1 MAGKQETLI
10 YIEQD
15 NKTEAEFMSRSFV
28 NETVKNRAYINA
40 LGAELVMKYLT
51 SEGIDVSETHNMHSI
66 SKILEKI
73 DISDIL
79 LPNIHIDV
87 RVVFDENQIF
97 IPKSHFSL
105 EITPD
110 IYVVLKLAK
119 DFTHVEFL
127 GYFEAKRINL
137 KNRNSDYYFFE
148 KEKLSSPDTLKQFVK
163 NFPGNTS
170 RNISQDNIL
179 RGRELSIAMAD
190 HNISDEEQKELLELL
205 LLSDELRD
213 SVLEFDNFETL
224 SYSVGSELNGTGF
237 LTQTDNSILEAE
249 IIDNSEPEKDDDQNS
264 NSEEENEETLQNEEI
279 EFNNAE
285 DDMILD
291 ETFFDLDEN
300 QSEPA
305 QENEEPIEE
314 SSETIETEENI
325 VEETESSEE
334 DDDETLSTVDSNEL
348 VKENIKE
355 TNEESLSETINES
368 EPAQQEEIETEE
380 LISTEENFEPLE
392 EIDPNG
398 EDLLLDDNIIMDEI
412 DTTVAETTLT
422 ETEEVTEEPLV
433 KTEIEEEV
441 ENIQDDL
448 DFDNDLSGF
457 ETQEPAEELAENDN
471 IADEPLTENPL
482 EKTIGDAVQKALEK
496 SADTA
501 AAAGV
506 IAAGAAAAK
515 AAETVESGAA
525 VTKDAMKLA
534 GIAGDL
540 VNDLIN
546 KNLESQQEK
555 LDRIDYAKTTT
566 NATEVP
572 ENITACDLATAK
584 IEADIEAEASGK
596 FDTPKD
602 LSELKPIETTDNIGY
617 GEDFNPETIDL
628 EEMSPIKTEEFK
640 EHTESI
646 VDLENLSSIDSP
658 TTPVEN
664 LEEKLQENEEHIG
677 MDLPSLSS
685 FTINEDGTSPFD
697 NIDINLNDDH
707 EEHLVEFNMNSN
719 EIPMDD
725 NDLTTENFNNNAEE
739 ADLMLDDDFSDD
751 FIEEDTLP
759 NDNVQDDLT
768 VEESDI
774 TEEQNIQS
782 ELNMDD
788 SKEIIDETIED
799 NLTIDDSHILDNENI
814 ETDITFE
821 NTEDELSIGNEDS
834 LNIEETSIDEN
845 NPEDFNSIDTIEDDL
860 KLEEQSE
867 LSDNIQDELNIDN
880 SLSLENQN
888 EIESLE
894 NNESF
899 LDSSIENEPVDGVAD
914 NFESGFESGEKEEEF
929 SMTDSFTDVTDN
941 ISVDEDTTILEQN
954 INIEPEEETASEL
967 GDFETPVIDNIVNEP
982 VSIDMIDNLEQNST
996 VDEIENNDIQPEVE
1010 AKDWIED
1017 TNYDDLQDIEIS
1029 KQTEI
1034 LDEEVTPENILDE
1047 IPAEEFIAEPDE
1059 NNEKVFT
1066 VIENST
1072 VISDMNFRIGEIPID
1087 INNNEEPL
1095 LGGHEQLESLY
1106 NPENTVPGAALLQN
1120 PGRLGSI
1127 NRAGSKVG
1135 VGVGLGIVGVIIS
1148 LIIVGIIGFSV
1159 SKMLKQPSEEN
1170 PQPITDDTVPTS
1182 PDNGVTDANTL
1193 KVDQSNVVNMDNT
1206 VPAVPTRAKTPVQTP
1221 AVTQQPA
1228 ASAAVQNKKAIPV
1241 GSFLEVQKLTW
1252 EVPDYISYN
1261 QPFKQYFQA
1270 VGKSLKLSLTSDL
1283 LLATDYIYSN
1293 QVRVSILFAKDGT
1306 FKDAKILLSSG
1317 STQVDNIVLQ
1327 TVNQTL
1333 KVLKAPHSVGN
1344 DESTTVILKI
1354 YF

>member
-40 LGAELVMKYLT
+40 LGAELAMKYLT
-51 SEGIDVSETHNMHSI
+51 SEGIDVSETHNIHSI

-110 IYVVLKLAK
+110 IYIVLKLAK

-137 KNRNSDYYFFE
+137 KNKNSDYYFFE
-148 KEKLSSPDTLKQFVK
+148 KEKLSSPDSLKQFVK

-224 SYSVGSELNGTGF
+224 SYSVGSELTGTGF

-249 IIDNSEPEKDDDQNS
+249 IIDNDESEKEDDQNS
-264 NSEEENEETLQNEEI
+264 NSNAEENEETLQNEEI
-279 EFNNAE
+279 EFNDAD

-300 QSEPA
+300 ISEPV
-305 QENEEPIEE
+305 QENEEP
-314 SSETIETEENI
+314 SEAIETEENI
-325 VEETESSEE
+325 MEETEPSEKE
-334 DDDETLSTVDSNEL
+334 ETLFAVDSNEPIE
-348 VKENIKE
+348 ENIEK
-355 TNEESLSETINES
+355 TNEESLSETIIES
-368 EPAQQEEIETEE
+368 EPTQHEEIETEE

-392 EIDPNG
+392 DIDPNG

-422 ETEEVTEEPLV
+422 ETEEVIEEPLV
-433 KTEIEEEV
+433 ETEIKKEV
-441 ENIQDDL
+441 ENTKDDL
-448 DFDNDLSGF
+448 NFDDDLSGF
-457 ETQEPAEELAENDN
+457 ETQEPAEELDENNN
-471 IADEPLTENPL
+471 IANEPLTENPL

-496 SADTA
+496 SASTA
-501 AAAGV
+501 ATAGA
-506 IAAGAAAAK
+506 IAAGAAAVN

-525 VTKDAMKLA
+525 VTKDAIKLA

-572 ENITACDLATAK
+572 ENITAFDLATAK
-584 IEADIEAEASGK
+584 IEADMEAEASGK

-602 LSELKPIETTDNIGY
+602 LSELKPIETTDKIGY
-617 GEDFNPETIDL
+617 EEDFNPETIDL

-707 EEHLVEFNMNSN
+707 EEHLVEFSMNSN
-719 EIPMDD
+719 EIPLDD
-725 NDLTTENFNNNAEE
+725 NDLTTEDFNNKNDTEE
-739 ADLMLDDDFSDD
+739 VGLMLDDDFSDD

-759 NDNVQDDLT
+759 NDNVQNDLT
-768 VEESDI
+768 VEEVNLP
-774 TEEQNIQS
+774 EEQNIQP
-782 ELNMDD
+782 ELNIED
-788 SKEIIDETIED
+788 SKEVIDETMED
-799 NLTIDDSHILDNENI
+799 NLIIDDSSILDNENI
-814 ETDITFE
+814 EADITFE

-845 NPEDFNSIDTIEDDL
+845 IQEDFNPIDTVENDL
-860 KLEEQSE
+860 KFEEQSE

-880 SLSLENQN
+880 SLSLENQD

-894 NNESF
+894 SNEF
-899 LDSSIENEPVDGVAD
+899 LFDSPIENEPVDGVAS
-914 NFESGFESGEKEEEF
+914 NFESDEKEEEEF
-929 SMTDSFTDVTDN
+929 SMTDSLTNVTDN
-941 ISVDEDTTILEQN
+941 LSGDEDTTIFEQN
-954 INIEPEEETASEL
+954 IDIEPKEETTSEL
-967 GDFETPVIDNIVNEP
+967 GNFETPVIDNIENEP
-982 VSIDMIDNLEQNST
+982 VSLDMIDNLEQNST
-996 VDEIENNDIQPEVE
+996 VDEIENNDIQLEVE

-1017 TNYDDLQDIEIS
+1017 TNYDDLQDIEIP

-1034 LDEEVTPENILDE
+1034 HDEEVTTENILDE

-1095 LGGHEQLESLY
+1095 LEGHEQLESLY

-1120 PGRLGSI
+1120 PGRLGSV
-1127 NRAGSKVG
+1127 NRTGNKAGL
-1135 VGVGLGIVGVIIS
+1135 GVGLGIVGIIIS

-1170 PQPITDDTVPTS
+1170 PQPITDDTIPTS

-1206 VPAVPTRAKTPVQTP
+1206 APAVPTRVKTPVQTP

-1283 LLATDYIYSN
+1283 LLATDYIYSD